1 MSAEDA
7 DFENINIIQLTK
19 RMLSPKTL
27 PHLVVAGLISV
38 LLFYLVRVN
47 DVLTSV
53 AFLSLSLSYLIISA
67 LASNSAVSKL
77 TTYHPTDNDISIMKR
92 LFSSFKITVV
102 PLLLASA
109 LIGLVYYS
117 IGGKGNNWV
126 VPVLGSLFILWSVA
140 QALSFR
146 VGMVEWLGNGLGDAK
161 LHTYREKISTTS
173 QIVIVQSFAFL
184 IVWIG
189 QTLNSAEKIS
199 LGEAFLGGFL
209 FICLTTLVQVVTLW
223 ITKQEREAA
232 GNEKGIAAFSFKWMI
247 ISQIFITWHLFSVYR
262 RNFMETSSIST
273 IFEESILMALTV
285 LFAVWSLT
293 TYTVNDG
300 KRIVSEEASLP
311 LAISFAY
318 AYAGSVSVLSVA
330 FDGVEGVMTVG
341 HLLSVITM
349 ILLLKPTLRNSR
361 ISSKI
366 ELSSI
371 DNENQ
376 LVEDTS
382 KGSETEEKNSKNEDS
397 DEWQKDDGIDWEEG
411 KNIAKDTDWK
421 NNDDEISKSSET

>member
-27 PHLVVAGLISV
+27 PHLVVAGFISV
-38 LLFYLVRVN
+38 LLFYLVNVN

-67 LASNSAVSKL
+67 LASNSAISKL
-77 TTYHPTDNDISIMKR
+77 TTYRPTDSDMSIIKR
-92 LFSSFKITVV
+92 LFSSFKITIV
-102 PLLLASA
+102 PLLFAFA

-126 VPVLGSLFILWSVA
+126 VPALGSLFILWSVA

-161 LHTYREKISTTS
+161 LHTYRERISTTS
-173 QIVIVQSFAFL
+173 QIVIVQLFAFL

-189 QTLNSAEKIS
+189 QTFNSAEKIS
-199 LGEAFLGGFL
+199 LGEAFIGGFL
-209 FICLTTLVQVVTLW
+209 FICLSTLVQVVTLW

-262 RNFMETSSIST
+262 QNFMETSSIST

-300 KRIVSEEASLP
+300 KRLVSEEASLP

-330 FDGVEGVMTVG
+330 FDGVKGVMTVG

-366 ELSSI
+366 ESSSS

-376 LVEDTS
+376 LFEDTS
-382 KGSETEEKNSKNEDS
+382 KGNETEEEKSKNEDS

-421 NNDDEISKSSET
+421 NDDDEVSKSSET